1 MGILGLEK
9 YIGSVGS
16 DYDRSVGVSNDPDV
30 WKRNFA
36 DVLVDGDVDDEIARA
51 DRVIKDRERQGLDI
65 SAQVTYKNQLIEA
78 RKITGSDDGTKTDYS
93 RTAGNFGLGGTGG
106 QLSRNY
112 LFSLSA
118 GSEEVEPEVKKDP
131 VGLPDW
137 IKETATVQKSKL
149 DLFFEWIGE
158 NWKGVGLGVIAL
170 AVVGL
175 LKELLD

>member
-16 DYDRSVGVSNDPDV
+16 DYDRSVGVSNDPDE
-30 WKRNFA
+30 WKKNFA
-36 DVLVDGDVDDEIARA
+36 DVLVDGDVEDEIARA
-51 DRVIKDRERQGLDI
+51 DQVIKDRERQGLDI

-78 RKITGSDDGTKTDYS
+78 RKITGSDESKTDYTK
-93 RTAGNFGLGGTGG
+93 TAGNFGLGGTGG
-106 QLSRNY
+106 QLARNF

-118 GSEEVEPEVKKDP
+118 GSEEVEPEAQKDP

-137 IKETATVQKSKL
+137 IKETATDQKSRL

-158 NWKGVGLGVIAL
+158 NWKGVGLGVIVL